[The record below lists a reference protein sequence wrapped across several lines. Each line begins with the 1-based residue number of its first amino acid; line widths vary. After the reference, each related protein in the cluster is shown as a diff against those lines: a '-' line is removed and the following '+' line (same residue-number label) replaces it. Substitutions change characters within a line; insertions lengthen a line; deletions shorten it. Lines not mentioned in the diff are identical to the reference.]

1 MFFYSSQY
9 LIFVKTIYYLI
20 MIAKTK
26 DILVDVAR
34 KLFAEKGF
42 QNTTMNDI
50 ALASQKGHR
59 TLYTYFKSKED
70 IYFAVVETELD
81 QIKNRLDDVMQKD
94 LRPDD
99 KLVDFIYTHLD
110 TIKDI
115 VNRNGNLKA
124 DFFSNISVVEK
135 VRRKLDLRERV
146 MLKIILEK
154 GIEEGLFS
162 VEDPYFAAL
171 MINNAVKGMEVPYIR
186 GELEYQMKNKRK
198 QITNFLFFGL
208 KQK

>member
-42 QNTTMNDI
+42 ENTTMNDI
-50 ALASQKGHR
+50 ALASQKGRR

-171 MINNAVKGMEVPYIR
+171 MISNAVKGMEVPYIR
-186 GELEYQMKNKRK
+186 GESEYQMKNKRK

>member
-1 MFFYSSQY
+1 MFFYSSQC
-9 LIFVKTIYYLI
+9 LIFAKTINYLI

-42 QNTTMNDI
+42 ENTTMNDI
-50 ALASQKGHR
+50 ALASQKGRR
-59 TLYTYFKSKED
+59 TLYTYFKSKDD

-154 GIEEGLFS
+154 GIEEELFS

>member
-1 MFFYSSQY
+1 
-9 LIFVKTIYYLI
+9 

-42 QNTTMNDI
+42 ENTTMNDI
-50 ALASQKGHR
+50 ALASQKGRR
-59 TLYTYFKSKED
+59 TLYTYFKSKDD

-154 GIEEGLFS
+154 GIEEELFS

>member
-1 MFFYSSQY
+1 
-9 LIFVKTIYYLI
+9 

-42 QNTTMNDI
+42 ENTTMNDI
-50 ALASQKGHR
+50 ALASQKGRR

-154 GIEEGLFS
+154 GIEEELFS

>member
-1 MFFYSSQY
+1 
-9 LIFVKTIYYLI
+9 
-20 MIAKTK
+20 
-26 DILVDVAR
+26 
-34 KLFAEKGF
+34 
-42 QNTTMNDI
+42 MNDI
-50 ALASQKGHR
+50 ALASQKGRR

-154 GIEEGLFS
+154 GIEEELFS

>member
-1 MFFYSSQY
+1 
-9 LIFVKTIYYLI
+9 

-42 QNTTMNDI
+42 ENTTMNDI
-50 ALASQKGHR
+50 ALASQKGRR
-59 TLYTYFKSKED
+59 TLYTYFKSKDD

-162 VEDPYFAAL
+162 IEDPYFAAL

-198 QITNFLFFGL
+198 QITNFLLFGQ

>member
-1 MFFYSSQY
+1 M
-9 LIFVKTIYYLI
+9 

-42 QNTTMNDI
+42 ENTTMNDI
-50 ALASQKGHR
+50 ALASQKGRR

-154 GIEEGLFS
+154 GIEEELFS

>member
-1 MFFYSSQY
+1 MFFYSSQC
-9 LIFVKTIYYLI
+9 LIFVKTINYLI

-42 QNTTMNDI
+42 ENTTMNDI
-50 ALASQKGHR
+50 ALASQKGRR

-154 GIEEGLFS
+154 GIEEELFS

>member
-1 MFFYSSQY
+1 MFFYSSQC
-9 LIFVKTIYYLI
+9 LIFVKTIHYLI

-42 QNTTMNDI
+42 ENTTMNDI
-50 ALASQKGHR
+50 ALASQKGRR

-154 GIEEGLFS
+154 GIEEELFS

>member
-42 QNTTMNDI
+42 ENTTMNYI
-50 ALASQKGHR
+50 ALASQKGRR

>member
-42 QNTTMNDI
+42 ENTTMNDI
-50 ALASQKGHR
+50 ALASQKGRR

>member
-42 QNTTMNDI
+42 ENTTMNDI
-50 ALASQKGHR
+50 ALASQKGRR

-154 GIEEGLFS
+154 GIEEELFS

>member
-1 MFFYSSQY
+1 
-9 LIFVKTIYYLI
+9 

-42 QNTTMNDI
+42 ENTTMNDI
-50 ALASQKGHR
+50 ALASQKGRR

-94 LRPDD
+94 LKPDD

-154 GIEEGLFS
+154 GIEEELFS

>member
-1 MFFYSSQY
+1 MFFYSSQC
-9 LIFVKTIYYLI
+9 LIFVETIYYLI

-42 QNTTMNDI
+42 ENTTMNDI
-50 ALASQKGHR
+50 ALASQKGRR

-154 GIEEGLFS
+154 GIEEELFS

>member
-1 MFFYSSQY
+1 M
-9 LIFVKTIYYLI
+9 

-42 QNTTMNDI
+42 ENTTMNDI
-50 ALASQKGHR
+50 ALASQKGRR
-59 TLYTYFKSKED
+59 TLYTYFKSKDD

-154 GIEEGLFS
+154 GIEEELFS

>member
-1 MFFYSSQY
+1 
-9 LIFVKTIYYLI
+9 

-42 QNTTMNDI
+42 ENTTMNDI
-50 ALASQKGHR
+50 ALASQKGRR

-154 GIEEGLFS
+154 GIEEELFS
-162 VEDPYFAAL
+162 IEDPYFAAL

>member
-1 MFFYSSQY
+1 MFFYSSQC
-9 LIFVKTIYYLI
+9 LIFVKTINYLI

-42 QNTTMNDI
+42 ENTTMNDI
-50 ALASQKGHR
+50 ALASQKGRR
-59 TLYTYFKSKED
+59 TLYTYFKSKDD

-162 VEDPYFAAL
+162 IEDPYFAAL

>member
-1 MFFYSSQY
+1 
-9 LIFVKTIYYLI
+9 

-42 QNTTMNDI
+42 ENTTMNDI
-50 ALASQKGHR
+50 ALASQKGRR

-146 MLKIILEK
+146 MLKNILEK
-154 GIEEGLFS
+154 GIEEELFS

>member
-1 MFFYSSQY
+1 MFFYSFQY

-42 QNTTMNDI
+42 ENTTMNDI
-50 ALASQKGHR
+50 ALASQKGRR